1 MPPSFKSVAALCAGF
16 CGPLLLIGLVL
27 FGALV
32 LSKGGGNA
40 RGGGGFSF
48 WTDQGGSLIER
59 ITGTQPVAAG
69 EIQPAQ
75 VITPDLSLAPTGAHA
90 NLLPWPFHITSEFGH
105 YPDGQ
110 PHYGLDLDATY
121 GVIQTAP
128 VGGVVEEVLRGCVEG
143 DQTCGRGWGNH
154 VWWKSSETGHH
165 ILLAHF
171 SKLEDWV
178 QVGATV
184 TAGQAVG
191 VTGATGFA
199 SGPHVHLQVNPE
211 RCCENAG
218 STNPAWEFPWMRCGD
233 PLLGARFGAPC
244 TTP

>member
-1 MPPSFKSVAALCAGF
+1 MPFSFKSVAALCAGF
-16 CGPLLLIGLVL
+16 CGPVLLAGVVL
-27 FGALV
+27 FGTLI
-32 LSKGGGNA
+32 LTKGSA
-40 RGGGGFSF
+40 SAQGGGGFSL
-48 WTDQGGSLIER
+48 WPGGGVASASAATVQETPAPQAPTD
-59 ITGTQPVAAG
+59 PAAG
-69 EIQPAQ
+69 LTQ
-75 VITPDLSLAPTGAHA
+75 SGAHA

-105 YPDGQ
+105 YPNGQ

-121 GVIQTAP
+121 GVIQVAP

-143 DQTCGRGWGNH
+143 DQSCGNGWGNH
-154 VWWKSSETGHH
+154 LWWKSAETGHH

-184 TAGQAVG
+184 TAGQAIG
-191 VTGATGFA
+191 VTGATGYA

-233 PLLGARFGAPC
+233 PVLGARFGAPC
-244 TTP
+244 TNP

>member
-1 MPPSFKSVAALCAGF
+1 MPYSFKSIAALCAGF
-16 CGPLLLIGLVL
+16 CGPVLLAGVVL
-27 FGALV
+27 FGVLI
-32 LSKGGGNA
+32 LSKGGGSG
-40 RGGGGFSF
+40 RGGGGFSLWPGNF
-48 WTDQGGSLIER
+48 MASVGAASPRETPAPPPLKE
-59 ITGTQPVAAG
+59 GTAPPLTQAG
-69 EIQPAQ
+69 AG
-75 VITPDLSLAPTGAHA
+75 DHA

-105 YPDGQ
+105 YPNGQ

-121 GVIQTAP
+121 GVIQSAP
-128 VGGVVEEVLRGCVEG
+128 VGGTVEEVLRGCVEG
-143 DQTCGRGWGNH
+143 DQSCGNGWGNH
-154 VWWKSSETGHH
+154 IWWKSAETGHH

-184 TAGQAVG
+184 TAGQAIG
-191 VTGATGFA
+191 VTGGTGYAT
-199 SGPHVHLQVNPE
+199 GPHVHLQVNPE

-233 PLLGARFGAPC
+233 PVLGARFGAPC